1 MSLTKDDI
9 ALLRDMMVQTIME
22 VVGPMFEQ
30 QTEDLGGR
38 IDKVEGRMDKLEG
51 RMDKL
56 EGRMDKLENE
66 VHDLQRE
73 FRDFKSY
80 MTSRLDALDT
90 KVDHLEELYNQ
101 RFGYVEEDVT
111 TLYQLVQKLEDG
123 TKEEKVFAEKAIV
136 KHLPAIYRA
145 VTAIAKKYNLDL
157 SNA

>member
-9 ALLRDMMVQTIME
+9 ALLRDMMVETIVE
-22 VVGPMFEQ
+22 VAGPMFEQ

-38 IDKVEGRMDKLEG
+38 I
-51 RMDKL
+51 DKL

-80 MTSRLDALDT
+80 ITSRLNALDA

-101 RFGYVEEDVT
+101 RFGYGEEDVT
-111 TLYQLVQKLEDG
+111 TLYRLVQRLEDG

-145 VTAIAKKYNLDL
+145 VTAIAKKYDLAL